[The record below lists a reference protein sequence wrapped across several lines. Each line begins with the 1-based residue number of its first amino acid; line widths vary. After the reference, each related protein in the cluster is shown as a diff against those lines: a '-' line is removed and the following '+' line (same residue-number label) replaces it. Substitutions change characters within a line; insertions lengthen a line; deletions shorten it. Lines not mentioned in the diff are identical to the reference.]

1 GRPGQLPVGQD
12 HRHRPIHQPE
22 RGPGQRNLPGR
33 RRRQSRPVPVR
44 ASARCRGQGPFFEY
58 PPAVAFGGVM
68 SDKKPESP
76 QRLRSALDRV
86 LVHAIK
92 NMGFRLQMLLSNI
105 DEHYDDPQFKK
116 SVEELLRT
124 TVDRL
129 DGMVDRFTAHEDALL
144 IKVAL
149 DLNALLR
156 EVASGATRR
165 GTTMNGGSG
174 PGHHPEPPTLALALG
189 TIPEIWVEPSSLRD
203 ALWSLGDNAIEATPA
218 GGKVVIRSFTDNAH
232 KPPRAVVDI
241 IDNGSGMTQE
251 FLRDRLFRPFQTT
264 KPQGVGLGL
273 STAA

>member
-1 GRPGQLPVGQD
+1 
-12 HRHRPIHQPE
+12 
-22 RGPGQRNLPGR
+22 
-33 RRRQSRPVPVR
+33 
-44 ASARCRGQGPFFEY
+44 
-58 PPAVAFGGVM
+58 M

-86 LVHAIK
+86 LVHDIK

-129 DGMVDRFTAHEDALL
+129 DGMVERFAAHEDALL

-165 GTTMNGGSG
+165 GATANGAGGTATQPS
-174 PGHHPEPPTLALALG
+174 LALALG
-189 TIPEIWVEPSSLRD
+189 LVPEIWGDPYYLRD
-203 ALWSLGDNAIEATPA
+203 ALWSLVDNAIEATPA
-218 GGKVVIRSFTDNAH
+218 GGKVVIRSFTDSSH
-232 KPPRAVVDI
+232 DPPRAVVDI
-241 IDNGSGMTQE
+241 IDNGKGMTDE

-264 KPQGVGLGL
+264 KPEGVGLGL
-273 STAA
+273 STAAEIIRFHEGKISVQSIAAKPGGTIIRLIFPGVIPEPEPEEDVEPVEPTGPETT